1 MKFEALVAGWCNW
14 LGITDTTAISV
25 ATGVFAG
32 GVLLAIAYAAV
43 TIAFVIVAGIWAAFF
58 KDA

>member
-1 MKFEALVAGWCNW
+1 MKFEAWVAGWCNW

-43 TIAFVIVAGIWAAFF
+43 TIAFVIVAAIWTAFF
-58 KDA
+58 KEA